1 MADEQ
6 HPFPPPHHLERLLE
20 QIAADVHAGLIVLG
34 EIKDAIV
41 PRPVASFRVQVDT
54 PIKQ

>member
-1 MADEQ
+1 MVDEQ
-6 HPFPPPHHLERLLE
+6 HPFPPHHLEKLLE

-41 PRPVASFRVQVDT
+41 PRPVASLKVTIDKPT
-54 PIKQ
+54 KQ